1 MYFYGTTDFAN
12 DAKVAARTMHLAYR
26 RARYIMDRW
35 NAGMNAEYADL
46 PDAVNFMAKIID
58 MCAYFEANEQANLK
72 HVMALSDLK
81 LSGD

>member
-26 RARYIMDRW
+26 RTRYILDRW
-35 NAGMNAEYADL
+35 NAGMSAEYASV
-46 PDAVNFMAKIID
+46 PDAKNFMSRITD
-58 MCAYFEANEQANLK
+58 MCTYFEANNGANLK

-81 LSGD
+81 LPGD